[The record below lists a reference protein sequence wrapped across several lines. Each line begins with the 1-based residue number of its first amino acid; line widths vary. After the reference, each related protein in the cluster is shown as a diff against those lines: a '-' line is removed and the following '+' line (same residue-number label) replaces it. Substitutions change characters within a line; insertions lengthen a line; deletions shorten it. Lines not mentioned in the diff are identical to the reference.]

1 MSRQAA
7 NDAARDVLRVPLAL
21 TRTVRAPE
29 SGFRRMRTG
38 ESEGRRTTDRL
49 RRAPL
54 GMLGTLGHEDP
65 AHVPREHPAE
75 HEEPDSQT

>member
-38 ESEGRRTTDRL
+38 ESAGRRTTDRL

-54 GMLGTLGHEDP
+54 GMLGHEDP

-75 HEEPDSQT
+75 HEQPDSQT